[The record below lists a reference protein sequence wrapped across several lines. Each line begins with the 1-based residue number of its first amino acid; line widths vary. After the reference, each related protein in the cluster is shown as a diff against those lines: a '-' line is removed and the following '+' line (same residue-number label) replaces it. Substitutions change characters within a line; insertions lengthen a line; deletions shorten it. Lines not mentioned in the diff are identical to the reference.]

1 MIVLLCGRSFSGK
14 STVAEVLVPQ
24 LPATAVSLDA
34 INAERGLDGGQGIPI
49 KEWSRTNAVA
59 RDRTRR
65 CIADGITVVV
75 DDTSSLRF
83 LRDGWRALADEQGVP
98 LVLVHI
104 DTPVAVSLQW
114 HRTNRN
120 NPSRDDVDDAVMLAH
135 LESFEPPGG
144 DEEVIRFVPGASD
157 LPDLIAAL
165 RLRGGTG
172 DA

>member
-1 MIVLLCGRSFSGK
+1 M
-14 STVAEVLVPQ
+14 
-24 LPATAVSLDA
+24 
-34 INAERGLDGGQGIPI
+34 
-49 KEWSRTNAVA
+49 
-59 RDRTRR
+59 
-65 CIADGITVVV
+65 VV